1 MRESAARYRLLVFD
15 WDGTLADSTSLIAGA
30 IQQSCRDLG
39 LPAPDDRS
47 ARHVI
52 GLGHRDAISLVAPT
66 LPSADV
72 AHFSERY
79 RAHYL
84 VGDADIPLVDGVREM
99 LDELDS
105 RGFLLGVA
113 TGKTR
118 AGLARALARHGIA
131 NRFVASRC
139 ADETFPKPHPEML
152 LSLIDLAGVTSEE
165 TLMIGDTT
173 HDLDLARNAG
183 VSAVAVAYGAHPA
196 AALAAMRPLATVHSI
211 GELRSW
217 LANNV

>member
-1 MRESAARYRLLVFD
+1 MRERTTRYRLLVFD
-15 WDGTLADSTSLIAGA
+15 WDGTLADSTALITTA
-30 IQQSCRDLG
+30 IQQTCRDLG

-66 LPSADV
+66 LV
-72 AHFSERY
+72 ASDIGRFSERY
-79 RAHYL
+79 RLHYL
-84 VGDADIPLVDGVREM
+84 VGDADIPLFPGVVDM
-99 LDELDS
+99 LDELDR
-105 RGFLLGVA
+105 RGFLLAVA

-118 AGLARALARHGIA
+118 LGLARALAQHRIA
-131 NRFVASRC
+131 HRFVASRC
-139 ADETFPKPHPEML
+139 ADETLPKPHPAML
-152 LSLIDLAGVTSEE
+152 LALMDVAGVTPNE

-183 VSAVAVAYGAHPA
+183 VDAVAVSYGAHPA
-196 AALAAMRPLATVHSI
+196 SGLAAMAPLATLQSL

-217 LANNV
+217 LAKNA

>member
-1 MRESAARYRLLVFD
+1 MPEPAVRYRLLVFD

-30 IQQSCRDLG
+30 IQQTCRDLG

-52 GLGHRDAISLVAPT
+52 GLGHRDAITLVAPT
-66 LPSADV
+66 LPAADV
-72 AHFSERY
+72 ARFSERY
-79 RAHYL
+79 RTHYL
-84 VGDADIPLVDGVREM
+84 VGDADIPLFEGVRDM
-99 LDELDS
+99 LDELNG

-113 TGKTR
+113 TGKSR
-118 AGLARALARHGIA
+118 AGLTRALAQHGIGHH
-131 NRFVASRC
+131 FVASRC

-152 LSLIDLAGVTSEE
+152 LSLMERAGVTAGE

-183 VSAVAVAYGAHPA
+183 VRAVAVAYGAHPA
-196 AALAAMRPLATVHSI
+196 AGLAALGPLATVHSI
-211 GELRSW
+211 AELRSW
-217 LANNV
+217 LANNA